1 MQNIATRFDN
11 IKSWEEHRTIV
22 HKYFKL
28 LDIYNHNFSYF
39 FCSSVDKSLRK
50 VNTLFDKS
58 ANKAMDYAYNEYI
71 NNIIDTMRE
80 EEPAVRYEV
89 YRKYIVN
96 HTFYNNKRAV
106 DCLTNEQ
113 IIELTRLL

>member
-1 MQNIATRFDN
+1 
-11 IKSWEEHRTIV
+11 
-22 HKYFKL
+22 
-28 LDIYNHNFSYF
+28 
-39 FCSSVDKSLRK
+39 
-50 VNTLFDKS
+50 
-58 ANKAMDYAYNEYI
+58 MDYAYNEYI

-89 YRKYIVN
+89 YQRYIVN
-96 HTFYNNKRAV
+96 HTFYNNNKRTV